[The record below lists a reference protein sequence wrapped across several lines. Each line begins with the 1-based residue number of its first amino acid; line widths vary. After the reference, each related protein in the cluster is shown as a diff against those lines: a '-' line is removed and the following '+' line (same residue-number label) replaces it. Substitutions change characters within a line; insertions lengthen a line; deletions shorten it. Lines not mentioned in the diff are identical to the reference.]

1 MDDCPER
8 GDGVPRKRSEGRAH
22 QRSVSH
28 GQRELLE
35 GIIVE
40 DIRQATCVNHDP
52 LHQCIADT
60 DRDHQRII
68 MVGEFSLSCLE
79 GDLGLVSFAG
89 AFIRNGLCWSSVEA
103 REVLDKIAPV
113 GQAAS
118 SWFPKATLMTS
129 RRGAFCGP
137 RACPPP
143 MPRWPYIGWRA
154 GASLGRSSEVTQSGP
169 EKPGWPQAH

>member
-1 MDDCPER
+1 MCSSYMPSWTSAITSFASEGVRHRRSGMLMTFGRATYSSRSSELEYTSIVGWRLGHSGMSLLLWLLAEGDRMDDCPER

-89 AFIRNGLCWSSVEA
+89 AFIRNGLCVS
-103 REVLDKIAPV
+103 
-113 GQAAS
+113 
-118 SWFPKATLMTS
+118 
-129 RRGAFCGP
+129 
-137 RACPPP
+137 PP
-143 MPRWPYIGWRA
+143 
-154 GASLGRSSEVTQSGP
+154 S
-169 EKPGWPQAH
+169 